1 MTFHI
6 LLLFGFLFM
15 CAEGGLII
23 ALCEACGYDF
33 PWWVY
38 LLLVILLNYGLAGI
52 ISIYQKKKRMKNGE
66 K

>member
-1 MTFHI
+1 MTFII
-6 LLLFGFLFM
+6 LFLFGFLFM
-15 CAEGGLII
+15 CSEGGLII
-23 ALCEACGYDF
+23 ALCEACGYNF

-38 LLLVILLNYGLAGI
+38 LLLVILLNYGLGGI